1 VGSETGGRAGPP
13 RWALLAA
20 AVAVAVAGVGALLAT
35 SAFSSPRGGVRLLQ
49 FNMCGH
55 VCRDASTAKVAAVAQ
70 LLADVRPAA
79 VALNEVCRVQ
89 LAGVVA
95 ETAERGWAMNG
106 RFIVTQPDEC
116 GSDGDYGLAV
126 LTRARVLDTDRL
138 NYAAQVPGNPEHRGL
153 LCVAARLGGRPTR
166 ICTTHVVDA
175 FDDPVGDVRR
185 TQIVTAARRVDAYRL
200 PVVLLGDLN
209 VRPRARVL
217 GALYTAAHGG
227 GAHGRFDEVGEGRGA
242 CRCGAATH
250 GRLARFDYIFVR
262 HRDFTVVG
270 ETLRRSPLS
279 DHRALIGQVTAR

>member
-1 VGSETGGRAGPP
+1 M
-13 RWALLAA
+13 
-20 AVAVAVAGVGALLAT
+20 
-35 SAFSSPRGGVRLLQ
+35 RLLQ

-55 VCRDASTAKVAAVAQ
+55 VCRDPSTDKVAAVAD

-95 ETAERGWAMNG
+95 GTAERGWAMHG

-126 LTRARVLDTDRL
+126 LTRASVRDTDRL
-138 NYAAQVPGNPEHRGL
+138 NFAAQVPGNPEHRGL
-153 LCVAARLGGRPTR
+153 LCVAAGLGGRPTR
-166 ICTTHVVDA
+166 ICTTHIVDS

-200 PVVLLGDLN
+200 PVVLMGDLN
-209 VRPRARVL
+209 VRPRAPVL
-217 GALYTAAHGG
+217 DVLYTRAHGG
-227 GAHGRFDEVGEGRGA
+227 GAHGRFDEVGQGPDA

-250 GRLARFDYIFVR
+250 GRVSRFDYVFVR
-262 HRDFTVVG
+262 HRDFMVVG
-270 ETLRRSPLS
+270 EQLRRSPLS
-279 DHRALIGQVTAR
+279 DHRALIGRVTTRR